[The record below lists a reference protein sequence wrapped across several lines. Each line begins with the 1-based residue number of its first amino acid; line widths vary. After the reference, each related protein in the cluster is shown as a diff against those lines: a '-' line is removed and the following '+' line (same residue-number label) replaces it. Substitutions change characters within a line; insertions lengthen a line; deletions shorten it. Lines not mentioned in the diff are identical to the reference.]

1 MRTPKALN
9 SGMTPKHE
17 TMPMGFRH
25 VSTEEWQWNNDG
37 FTLKLTRDQEID
49 APIQQSLSSS

>member
-1 MRTPKALN
+1 
-9 SGMTPKHE
+9 MTPKHE